1 MDIANV
7 HIQHV
12 ANACGAYAS
21 DGVQDILDVNVES
34 IHARTS
40 YFCGSVDD
48 VKDLEACG
56 DVQQGVASYDA

>member
-1 MDIANV
+1 M
-7 HIQHV
+7 
-12 ANACGAYAS
+12 
-21 DGVQDILDVNVES
+21 QDILDANVES

-56 DVQQGVASYDA
+56 DVQQGAATYDA